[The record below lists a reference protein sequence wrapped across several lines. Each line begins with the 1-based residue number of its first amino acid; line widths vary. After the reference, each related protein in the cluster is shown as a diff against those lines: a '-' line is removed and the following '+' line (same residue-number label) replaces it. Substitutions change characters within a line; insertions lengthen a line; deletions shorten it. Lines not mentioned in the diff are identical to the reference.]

1 MPLRIAILGRPNVG
15 KSTLFNRLVGRRLAL
30 VDDTPGVT
38 RDRREGDGSLGD
50 LRFCVIDTAGLEEA
64 DGSPLAARMLAQT
77 QRALDE
83 ADIVMFMI
91 DARAGVTPLDRHF
104 ADWLRRA
111 KQPVVLLANKAESRV
126 GEQGAYE
133 AFALGLGDPV
143 PISAEH
149 ADGLGELYARIV
161 DAAVSIGKD
170 PHAAPPPSP
179 PLAADG
185 EMAADDDLDAPA
197 EGGEAPVGEPEEGD
211 LDFEFAEADAEDAA
225 SDEAP
230 LQLAIIGRPNAGKST
245 LINHLVGEERVITG
259 EEAGLTRD
267 SIAIDWHDGG
277 RAVRLFDTAGLRRR
291 ARVTEKLEKLS
302 ASDALRAIRFAQA
315 VVLLV
320 DAERG
325 LDRQDVKLA
334 SLVADEGRAIVIA
347 LNKWDLVGDRL
358 SVQRAVADSLQRS
371 LPQLRGVSVVPI
383 SALTGQ
389 GVDRLMPAVHEAYE
403 LWNARIP
410 TPAFNRWLAGTTDAH
425 PPPAQDGRRTK
436 IRYGA
441 QMASRP
447 PRFVLFTN
455 HPKAITDSYLRYLEN
470 ELRRDFKL
478 PGVPIRFRVKTSVNP
493 FGSRRKTKKQRLA
506 ERKTRRGR

>member
-1 MPLRIAILGRPNVG
+1 MSLRIAILGRPNVG

-38 RDRREGDGSLGD
+38 RDRREGDASLGD
-50 LRFCVIDTAGLEEA
+50 LRFRIIDTAGLEEA
-64 DGSPLAARMLAQT
+64 NGSPLGARMMAQT
-77 QRALDE
+77 RYALEDS
-83 ADIVMFMI
+83 DIAVFMI

-111 KQPVVLLANKAESRV
+111 KQPVILLANKAEGRV

-133 AFALGLGDPV
+133 AYSLGLGDPV
-143 PISAEH
+143 PFSAEH
-149 ADGLGELYARIV
+149 ADGLSELYARIV

-170 PHAAPPPSP
+170 PHAVPPAPAPATDSGPEQQP
-179 PLAADG
+179 DDVDDAAAPD
-185 EMAADDDLDAPA
+185 DAPA
-197 EGGEAPVGEPEEGD
+197 GEPAEGD
-211 LDFEFAEADAEDAA
+211 FDFEFSEAEQRDAAPEDA
-225 SDEAP
+225 P
-230 LQLAIIGRPNAGKST
+230 LHLAIIGRPNAGKST

-267 SIAIDWHDGG
+267 SIAIDWHDGVCP
-277 RAVRLFDTAGLRRR
+277 VRLFDTAGLRRR
-291 ARVTEKLEKLS
+291 ARVTGKLEKLS

-315 VVLLV
+315 VILLI

-325 LDRQDVKLA
+325 LDKQDIRLA
-334 SLVADEGRAIVIA
+334 SMVADEGRAIIIA

-358 SVQRAVADSLQRS
+358 SVQRAVADALQRS

-389 GVDRLMPAVHEAYE
+389 GVDRLMPAVHDAYE

-410 TPAFNRWLAGTTDAH
+410 TPVFNRWLAAATDSH

-436 IRYGA
+436 LRYGA
-441 QMASRP
+441 QTASRP
-447 PRFVLFTN
+447 PRFVLFAN
-455 HPKAITDSYLRYLEN
+455 HPKAVTDSYLRYLEN
-470 ELRRDFKL
+470 ELRRDFDL
-478 PGVPIRFRVKTSVNP
+478 PGVPIRFRVKTSSNP
-493 FGSRRKTKKQRLA
+493 FGSRRKTKKQRLT
-506 ERKTRRGR
+506 ERNTRRGR

>member
-1 MPLRIAILGRPNVG
+1 MSLRIAILGRPNVG

-50 LRFCVIDTAGLEEA
+50 LRFRIIDTAGLEESG
-64 DGSPLAARMLAQT
+64 GSPLAARMLAQT
-77 QRALDE
+77 RRALED
-83 ADIVMFMI
+83 ADIVLFMI

-104 ADWLRRA
+104 VDWLRRA
-111 KQPVVLLANKAESRV
+111 RQPVILLANKAEGRV

-133 AFALGLGDPV
+133 AYSLGLGDPV

-149 ADGLGELYARIV
+149 ADGLSELYARIV
-161 DAAVSIGKD
+161 EAASGIGKD
-170 PHAAPPPSP
+170 PHAAPPPAP
-179 PLAADG
+179 AVPDETDAT
-185 EMAADDDLDAPA
+185 DAPA
-197 EGGEAPVGEPEEGD
+197 EVEDAPAGEPAEGD
-211 LDFEFAEADAEDAA
+211 FDFDFAEAGEPNPG

-230 LQLAIIGRPNAGKST
+230 LHLAIIGRPNAGKST
-245 LINHLVGEERVITG
+245 LVNHLIGEERVITG

-267 SIAIDWHDGG
+267 SIAIDWHDGV
-277 RAVRLFDTAGLRRR
+277 RAIRLFDTAGLRRR

-315 VVLLV
+315 VVMLV

-334 SLVADEGRAIVIA
+334 SLVAEEGRAIVIA

-389 GVDRLMPAVHEAYE
+389 GVDRLMPAVHDAYE

-410 TPAFNRWLAGTTDAH
+410 TPVFNRWLAGTTDSH

-436 IRYGA
+436 LRYGA

-447 PRFVLFTN
+447 PRFVLFAN
-455 HPKAITDSYLRYLEN
+455 HPKAVTDSYLRYLEN
-470 ELRRDFKL
+470 ELRRDFNL
-478 PGVPIRFRVKTSVNP
+478 PGVPIRFRVKTSTNP

-506 ERKTRRGR
+506 DRNTRRGR